1 MKKEY
6 DNNAQFGIG
15 LMIVFMACILVAAIS
30 SAVIIQAVE
39 KLAQQTQ
46 HTANDANK
54 ESATKMLIL
63 NAWVEDNYD
72 DYLFMIEYQSVGKE
86 VDPGDVDWIL
96 SCTHNGNFYYRS
108 GVLDD
113 WISGPSGSSTSI
125 WEVGQQPS
133 TVSSLESGKRYFFG
147 IDSGTND
154 NNFGA
159 HCGPNWIEQRGI
171 TANFMINMP
180 DGGVTTQ
187 ILKVTDLTIG
197 ASVT

>member
-30 SAVIIQAVE
+30 SAVIIESVE

-46 HTANDANK
+46 QTAKDANK

-63 NAWVEDNYD
+63 NVWVEDNYD
-72 DYLFMIEYQSVGKE
+72 DYLFMIEYQSMGKE

-96 SCTHNGNFYYRS
+96 SCTDNGNFYYRS
-108 GVLDD
+108 GSLDD
-113 WISGPSGSSTSI
+113 WISGPGSI
-125 WEVGQQPS
+125 WEVGQQPTS
-133 TVSSLESGKRYFFG
+133 VTTLESGKMYFFG

-154 NNFGA
+154 NVGGA
-159 HCGPNWIEQRGI
+159 HCGPNWIEARGI

-180 DGGVTTQ
+180 NGGVTSQT
-187 ILKVTDLTIG
+187 LKVTDLTIG
-197 ASVT
+197 ASVI

>member
-30 SAVIIQAVE
+30 SAVIIQTVE

-63 NAWVEDNYD
+63 NVWVEDNFD
-72 DYLFMIEYQSVGKE
+72 DYLFMIEYQSMGKE

-96 SCTHNGNFYYRS
+96 SCTHNDNFFYRS

-113 WISGPSGSSTSI
+113 WISGPGSI
-125 WEVGQQPS
+125 WEVGQQPG

-147 IDSGTND
+147 IDSGTNS
-154 NNFGA
+154 NVGGA
-159 HCGPNWIEQRGI
+159 QCGPNWIEQRGI

-187 ILKVTDLTIG
+187 ILKVTDFTIG